1 MNFRGG
7 GAEHKFSL
15 KGFTLAEVLITLG
28 IIGVVAAMTMP
39 VLIQK
44 YKFLTYEVGLKKQ
57 YSNIQ
62 NTLNYLNVENGIS
75 LCFASYPVSP
85 SYVFEARDCAALEE
99 ALVSSLK
106 LKKYNSNIKDK
117 YARKDA
123 VLSAGGSTINVACS
137 YDYVIHIADVYATQ
151 DGALIMLALGEK
163 KAFIIIDVNGEKEP
177 NKWGYDVFFMTLSSG
192 NHRGSTGK
200 ILLTDEFC
208 SISEKGGRYARTI
221 LRNEK
226 DNVSNTWFYN

>member
-1 MNFRGG
+1 M
-7 GAEHKFSL
+7 
-15 KGFTLAEVLITLG
+15 AEVLITLG
-28 IIGVVAAMTMP
+28 IIAVVAAMTMP
-39 VLIQK
+39 ALIQK

-85 SYVFEARDCAALEE
+85 SYFFEARDCAALEE

-117 YARKDA
+117 YARKEA
-123 VLSAGGSTINVACS
+123 ILSAGGSTINTACS
-137 YDYVIHIADVYATQ
+137 YDYVIDIADVYATH
-151 DGALIMLALGEK
+151 DGALIMLALGELTT
-163 KAFIIIDVNGEKEP
+163 FIIIDVNGEKEP

-192 NHRGSTGK
+192 NHRRGNTGK

-208 SISEKGGRYARTI
+208 TISEKGGRYARTI